1 MNWTWINTTWSA
13 AVMVGVTTIG
23 IYVALII
30 YTRAAGLR
38 SFSKMSSFD
47 FAMTVAIG
55 SLVASTILTSDPP
68 LLQGAV
74 ALGMVYLV
82 QQIVAALR
90 IHFGVARRLVDN
102 EPMLIMEGERILEDA
117 MREARITRGD
127 LLAKLREANV
137 LRLDRVRAV
146 VVESTGDIS
155 VLHDSGSGVPDL
167 DDELL
172 EGVRRVEESLAR
184 PGSG

>member
-1 MNWTWINTTWSA
+1 MDWTWIDTTWSA
-13 AVMVGVTTIG
+13 VAMVALSTIG
-23 IYVALII
+23 IYVALIV

-55 SLVASTILTSDPP
+55 SVIASTILTRDPP
-68 LLQGAV
+68 LLQGVV
-74 ALGMVYLV
+74 ALGMVYVV
-82 QQIVAALR
+82 QQGVAALR
-90 IHFGVARRLVDN
+90 VHFRAARHLVDN

-117 MREARITRGD
+117 MREARISRGD

-155 VLHDSGSGVPDL
+155 VLHDSGGGVPDL
-167 DDELL
+167 DEELL
-172 EGVRRVEESLAR
+172 EGVRRVEPKDVR
-184 PGSG
+184 NVG